1 MYTNLL
7 MPTFSIQMDQV
18 PVALLVCPSQ
28 EFLSATFYHHTIR
41 IIQIIISTVAMYVYL
56 TLYM

>member
-1 MYTNLL
+1 